1 MNAQLRCVCV
11 CSCDGA
17 NITLLRTGWHE
28 GRDGQGDAHS
38 MHVNAERRG
47 VISHGARPHGTPSAK
62 DFRHELRELAPR
74 RLQCPPDLLVMVSSN
89 NAVLTIANKV
99 AEKPTNLR
107 KRHAE
112 ALGVENGGA

>member
-1 MNAQLRCVCV
+1 
-11 CSCDGA
+11 
-17 NITLLRTGWHE
+17 
-28 GRDGQGDAHS
+28 
-38 MHVNAERRG
+38 
-47 VISHGARPHGTPSAK
+47 
-62 DFRHELRELAPR
+62 
-74 RLQCPPDLLVMVSSN
+74 MVSSN